1 VRNTL
6 KIILSMAACSVMAMA
21 ASPVGKLSASNG
33 VKISGSDVSFR
44 GIPSWP
50 IMAGDRIQTTSMMA
64 VLVLND
70 GSQFRIAPNS
80 SVQIEATAGKQT
92 VRVVEGQVNGPATV
106 ESSLVRL
113 ELPAPS
119 RRR

>member
-1 VRNTL
+1 
-6 KIILSMAACSVMAMA
+6 
-21 ASPVGKLSASNG
+21 
-33 VKISGSDVSFR
+33 
-44 GIPSWP
+44 
-50 IMAGDRIQTTSMMA
+50 MA
-64 VLVLND
+64 VLILND

-80 SVQIEATAGKQT
+80 SVRIEATAGKQT
-92 VRVVEGQVNGPATV
+92 VQVVEGQVNSPATV